1 MAETNPFD
9 ERLTALA
16 RRAARRRLDAILLF
30 GEANVRAVTDMTCD
44 NGCLVVRPHGAPTF
58 VTDFRYVPMA
68 HRVAPWLRTVQL
80 RRGQSFAQAVKK
92 ILPHGVRR
100 LGYEGSVSASRYL
113 SLQKAFR
120 RAALVDV
127 LEDVLSLR
135 AVKTLPEIAKITR
148 AVALNDEIWSLAR
161 KEIRPGMTEKDIQR
175 VIRGF
180 MNALGDG
187 EAFET
192 IVCAGANAAECHH
205 VPDDTVWRRGEPLL
219 VDMGVKLDGVCSD
232 MTRCVG
238 VKVERLRDCGIE
250 GLRDCEIAGVREC
263 GSERL
268 RECGSVG
275 LKRRETDI
283 QSDNHP
289 IRQSPNPTILNP
301 QSSIFN
307 REYSMVYSIVL
318 EANKAAIAAAR
329 PGLTCGALDKVARD
343 VIRKAGYGKAFGHSL
358 GHGVGYEI
366 HEEPTAR
373 AKSKT
378 VLEPGMFVTIEPGI
392 YLEGKLGVRIEDL
405 VLITPDGC
413 QVITRSLK

>member
-1 MAETNPFD
+1 MAEANPFD
-9 ERLTALA
+9 ERLESLA

-30 GEANVRAVTDMTCD
+30 GEANIRAVTDVTCD
-44 NGCLVVRPHGAPTF
+44 NGCLVVRPGVAPVF

-68 HRVAPWLRTVQL
+68 HRVAPWLKTIQL
-80 RRGQSFAQAVKK
+80 RRGQSFAQAVKLL
-92 ILPHGVRR
+92 LPRGVRR
-100 LGYEGSVSASRYL
+100 LGYEGSVPASRYL

-120 RAALVDV
+120 RATLVDV
-127 LEDVLSLR
+127 AEDVLALR
-135 AVKTLPEIAKITR
+135 AVKTLPEIAKITE

-219 VDMGVKLDGVCSD
+219 VDMGVKLGGVCSD
-232 MTRCVG
+232 MTRCVRG
-238 VKVERLRDCGIE
+238 RGADYRKVYD
-250 GLRDCEIAGVREC
+250 V
-263 GSERL
+263 
-268 RECGSVG
+268 
-275 LKRRETDI
+275 
-283 QSDNHP
+283 
-289 IRQSPNPTILNP
+289 
-301 QSSIFN
+301 
-307 REYSMVYSIVL
+307 VL
-318 EANKAAIAAAR
+318 EANLAAIAAAR
-329 PGLTCGALDKVARD
+329 PGMTCGALDKVARD

-405 VLITPDGC
+405 ALITPDGC
-413 QVITRSLK
+413 WVVTRSSK

>member
-1 MAETNPFD
+1 MVEENPFA
-9 ERLTALA
+9 ERLESLA
-16 RRAARRRLDAILLF
+16 AKAAKRRLDAVLLF
-30 GEANVRAVTDMTCD
+30 GEANIRAVTDVTCD
-44 NGCLVVRPHGAPTF
+44 NGCLVVRSGAAPVF
-58 VTDFRYVPMA
+58 FTDFRYVPMA
-68 HRVAPWLRTVQL
+68 HRVAPWLKTVQL
-80 RRGQSFAQAVKK
+80 RRGENFAQAAKK
-92 ILPHGVRR
+92 SLPRGVRR
-100 LGYEGSVSASRYL
+100 LGYEGSVPASRYL

-120 RAALVDV
+120 RATLVDV
-127 LEDVLSLR
+127 AEDVLALR
-135 AVKTLPEIAKITR
+135 AVKTLPEIAKISR

-161 KEIRPGMTEKDIQR
+161 KEIRPGMTEKNIQR

-232 MTRCVG
+232 MTRCV
-238 VKVERLRDCGIE
+238 RARD
-250 GLRDCEIAGVREC
+250 A
-263 GSERL
+263 
-268 RECGSVG
+268 
-275 LKRRETDI
+275 
-283 QSDNHP
+283 
-289 IRQSPNPTILNP
+289 
-301 QSSIFN
+301 
-307 REYSMVYSIVL
+307 EYRKIYEIVL
-318 EANKAAIAAAR
+318 KANEAATAAAK
-329 PGLTCGALDKVARD
+329 PGMTCGALDKVARD

-413 QVITRSLK
+413 RVITRSLK

>member
-1 MAETNPFD
+1 MVEEIPFA
-9 ERLTALA
+9 ERLEWLA
-16 RRAARRRLDAILLF
+16 AKAAKRRLDAVLLF
-30 GEANVRAVTDMTCD
+30 GEANIRAVTDVTCD
-44 NGCLVVRPHGAPTF
+44 NGCLVVRPRAAPLF
-58 VTDFRYVPMA
+58 MTDFRYVPMA
-68 HRVAPWLRTVQL
+68 HRVAPWLKTVQL
-80 RRGQSFAQAVKK
+80 RRGENFAQAAKK
-92 ILPHGVRR
+92 SLPRGVRR

-120 RAALVDV
+120 RATLVDV
-127 LEDVLSLR
+127 AEDVLALR
-135 AVKTLPEIAKITR
+135 AVKTLPEIAKISR

-161 KEIRPGMTEKDIQR
+161 KEIRPGMTEKNIQR

-232 MTRCVG
+232 MTRCV
-238 VKVERLRDCGIE
+238 RARD
-250 GLRDCEIAGVREC
+250 A
-263 GSERL
+263 
-268 RECGSVG
+268 
-275 LKRRETDI
+275 
-283 QSDNHP
+283 
-289 IRQSPNPTILNP
+289 
-301 QSSIFN
+301 
-307 REYSMVYSIVL
+307 EYRKIYEIVL
-318 EANKAAIAAAR
+318 KANEAAIAAAK
-329 PGLTCGALDKVARD
+329 PGMTCGALDKMARD

-413 QVITRSLK
+413 RVITRSLK

>member
-1 MAETNPFD
+1 MAEANPFD
-9 ERLTALA
+9 ERLESLA

-30 GEANVRAVTDMTCD
+30 GEANIRAVTDVTCD
-44 NGCLVVRPHGAPTF
+44 NGCLVVRPGVAPVF

-68 HRVAPWLRTVQL
+68 HRVAPWLKTIQL
-80 RRGQSFAQAVKK
+80 RRGQSFAQAVKLL
-92 ILPHGVRR
+92 LPRGVRR
-100 LGYEGSVSASRYL
+100 LGYEGSVPASRYL
-113 SLQKAFR
+113 SLLKAFR
-120 RAALVDV
+120 RATLVDV
-127 LEDVLSLR
+127 AEDVLALR
-135 AVKTLPEIAKITR
+135 AVKTLPEIAKITE

-219 VDMGVKLDGVCSD
+219 VDMGVKLGGVCSD
-232 MTRCVG
+232 MTRCVRG
-238 VKVERLRDCGIE
+238 RGADYRKVYD
-250 GLRDCEIAGVREC
+250 V
-263 GSERL
+263 
-268 RECGSVG
+268 
-275 LKRRETDI
+275 
-283 QSDNHP
+283 
-289 IRQSPNPTILNP
+289 
-301 QSSIFN
+301 
-307 REYSMVYSIVL
+307 VL
-318 EANKAAIAAAR
+318 EANLAAIAAAR
-329 PGLTCGALDKVARD
+329 PGMTCGALDKVARD

-405 VLITPDGC
+405 ALITPDGC
-413 QVITRSLK
+413 WVVTRSSK

>member
-1 MAETNPFD
+1 MAEANPFD
-9 ERLTALA
+9 ERLESLA
-16 RRAARRRLDAILLF
+16 RRAAQRRLDAILLF
-30 GEANVRAVTDMTCD
+30 GEANIRAVTDVTCD
-44 NGCLVVRPHGAPTF
+44 NGCLVVRPGVAPVF
-58 VTDFRYVPMA
+58 VTDFRYVLMA
-68 HRVAPWLRTVQL
+68 HRVAPWLKTIQL
-80 RRGQSFAQAVKK
+80 RRGQSFAQAVKLL
-92 ILPHGVRR
+92 LPRGVRR
-100 LGYEGSVSASRYL
+100 LGYEGSVPASRYL

-120 RAALVDV
+120 RATLVDV
-127 LEDVLSLR
+127 AEDVLALR
-135 AVKTLPEIAKITR
+135 AVKTLPEIAKITE

-219 VDMGVKLDGVCSD
+219 VDMGVKLGGVCSD
-232 MTRCVG
+232 MTRCVRG
-238 VKVERLRDCGIE
+238 RGADYRKVYD
-250 GLRDCEIAGVREC
+250 V
-263 GSERL
+263 
-268 RECGSVG
+268 
-275 LKRRETDI
+275 
-283 QSDNHP
+283 
-289 IRQSPNPTILNP
+289 
-301 QSSIFN
+301 
-307 REYSMVYSIVL
+307 VL
-318 EANKAAIAAAR
+318 EANLAAIAAAR
-329 PGLTCGALDKVARD
+329 PGMTCGALDKVARD

-405 VLITPDGC
+405 ALITPDGC
-413 QVITRSLK
+413 RVVTRSSK

>member
-1 MAETNPFD
+1 MAEENPFD

-16 RRAARRRLDAILLF
+16 QRARRRRLDAILLF
-30 GEANVRAVTDMTCD
+30 GEANIRAVTDVTCD
-44 NGCLVVRPHGAPTF
+44 NGCLVVQPGAAPVF
-58 VTDFRYVPMA
+58 ITDFRYVPMA
-68 HRVAPWLRTVQL
+68 HRVAPWLKTVQL
-80 RRGQSFAQAVKK
+80 RRGQSFAQAAKRL
-92 ILPHGVRR
+92 LPRGVRR
-100 LGYEGSVSASRYL
+100 LGYEGSVPASRYL
-113 SLQKAFR
+113 SLEKTFR
-120 RAALVDV
+120 RAALVDIS
-127 LEDVLSLR
+127 EDILALR
-135 AVKTLPEIAKITR
+135 AVKTLPEIAKVTE

-205 VPDDTVWRRGEPLL
+205 MPDDTVWRRGAPLL

-232 MTRCVG
+232 MTRCVRG
-238 VKVERLRDCGIE
+238 RDADY
-250 GLRDCEIAGVREC
+250 R
-263 GSERL
+263 
-268 RECGSVG
+268 
-275 LKRRETDI
+275 K
-283 QSDNHP
+283 
-289 IRQSPNPTILNP
+289 
-301 QSSIFN
+301 
-307 REYSMVYSIVL
+307 VYSIVL
-318 EANKAAIAAAR
+318 EANKAAIAAAK
-329 PGLTCGALDKVARD
+329 PGMTCGKLDKVARD

-413 QVITRSLK
+413 RVVTRSLK